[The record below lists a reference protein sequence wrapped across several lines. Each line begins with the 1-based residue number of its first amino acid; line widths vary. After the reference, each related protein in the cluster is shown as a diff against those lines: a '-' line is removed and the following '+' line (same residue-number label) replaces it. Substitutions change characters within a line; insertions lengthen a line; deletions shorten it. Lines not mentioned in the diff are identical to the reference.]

1 MVATTMTPI
10 FSTYSVMKVLR
21 IIGLWIMGM
30 VMLASAASAG
40 ILYMQQRREQ
50 ALSPEFRG
58 SAQQA
63 YHAIVN
69 CETYKLYTGDGF
81 YEMREMDAEKAISVA
96 GATAR
101 THADR
106 LAAMALNDY
115 LHSVKLVHLAW
126 ENRDRKSVQR
136 EYMQYGRDLKMAKQ
150 KAQTL
155 LGISQTA
162 ASN

>member
-1 MVATTMTPI
+1 MVTTTMTPM
-10 FSTYSVMKVLR
+10 FSTHSIMRVLR
-21 IIGLWIMGM
+21 IIALWL
-30 VMLASAASAG
+30 VMMMLLASAGYAG
-40 ILYMQQRREQ
+40 MLYMQQQRERT
-50 ALSPEFRG
+50 LSPEFRG

-63 YHAIVN
+63 YQAIVN

-96 GATAR
+96 GATAH

-106 LAAMALNDY
+106 LAAMALTDY
-115 LHSVKLVHLAW
+115 LHGVKLVHLAW

-150 KAQTL
+150 KAQML
-155 LGISQTA
+155 LGIKPE
-162 ASN
+162 

>member
-1 MVATTMTPI
+1 MVTTTMTPI
-10 FSTYSVMKVLR
+10 FSTHSIMRVLR
-21 IIGLWIMGM
+21 FIALWLMVM
-30 VMLASAASAG
+30 VMLASAGFAG
-40 ILYMQQRREQ
+40 ILYMQQQRER

-63 YHAIVN
+63 YQAIVN

-81 YEMREMDAEKAISVA
+81 YEMRELDGEKAVSVA

-101 THADR
+101 THADH
-106 LAAMALNDY
+106 LAAMALNQY

-136 EYMQYGRDLKMAKQ
+136 EYVQYGRDLKTAKE

-155 LGISQTA
+155 LGISQQ
-162 ASN
+162 

>member
-1 MVATTMTPI
+1 MVTTTMTPM
-10 FSTYSVMKVLR
+10 FSTHSIMRVLKLIALWMMVM
-21 IIGLWIMGM
+21 M
-30 VMLASAASAG
+30 MLASAGYAG
-40 ILYMQQRREQ
+40 ILYMQQQRER

-63 YHAIVN
+63 YQAIVN
-69 CETYKLYTGDGF
+69 CETYKLYTDNGF

-106 LAAMALNDY
+106 LAAMALSDY
-115 LHSVKLVHLAW
+115 LHGVKLVHLAW

-136 EYMQYGRDLKMAKQ
+136 DYVQYGRDLKMSKQ
-150 KAQTL
+150 NAQTL
-155 LGISQTA
+155 LGIKQDQ
-162 ASN
+162 

>member
-1 MVATTMTPI
+1 MTPI
-10 FSTYSVMKVLR
+10 FSTHSIMRVLR
-21 IIGLWIMGM
+21 FIALWLMVM
-30 VMLASAASAG
+30 VMLASAGFAG
-40 ILYMQQRREQ
+40 ILYMQQQRER

-63 YHAIVN
+63 YQAIVN

-81 YEMREMDAEKAISVA
+81 YEMRELDGEKAVSVA

-101 THADR
+101 THADH
-106 LAAMALNDY
+106 LAAMALNQY

-136 EYMQYGRDLKMAKQ
+136 EYVQYGRDLKTAKE

-155 LGISQTA
+155 LGISQQ
-162 ASN
+162 

>member
-1 MVATTMTPI
+1 MVTTTMTPI
-10 FSTYSVMKVLR
+10 FSTHSIMRVLR
-21 IIGLWIMGM
+21 FIALWLMVM
-30 VMLASAASAG
+30 VMLASAGFAG
-40 ILYMQQRREQ
+40 ILYMQQQRER

-63 YHAIVN
+63 YQAIVN

-81 YEMREMDAEKAISVA
+81 YEMRELDGEKAVSVA

-101 THADR
+101 THADH
-106 LAAMALNDY
+106 LAAMALNEY

-136 EYMQYGRDLKMAKQ
+136 EYVQYGRDLKTAKE
-150 KAQTL
+150 KAQAL
-155 LGISQTA
+155 LGISQQ
-162 ASN
+162 

>member
-1 MVATTMTPI
+1 MVTTTMTPM
-10 FSTYSVMKVLR
+10 FSTHSILRVLR
-21 IIGLWIMGM
+21 IIGLWIMAM

-50 ALSPEFRG
+50 TLSPEFRG

-63 YHAIVN
+63 YQTIIN
-69 CETYKLYTGDGF
+69 CETYKLYTDNGF
-81 YEMREMDAEKAISVA
+81 YEAREMDAEKAVSVA

-115 LHSVKLVHLAW
+115 LHGVKLVHLAW

-136 EYMQYGRDLKMAKQ
+136 EYVQYGRELKTSKQ

-155 LGISQTA
+155 LGITQQ
-162 ASN
+162 

>member
-1 MVATTMTPI
+1 MVTTTMTPM
-10 FSTYSVMKVLR
+10 FSTHSIMRVLR
-21 IIGLWIMGM
+21 IIALWLMVM
-30 VMLASAASAG
+30 VMLASAGSAG
-40 ILYMQQRREQ
+40 ILFMQQKREQ

-63 YHAIVN
+63 YQATIN

-150 KAQTL
+150 KAQML
-155 LGISQTA
+155 LGISRN
-162 ASN
+162 SD